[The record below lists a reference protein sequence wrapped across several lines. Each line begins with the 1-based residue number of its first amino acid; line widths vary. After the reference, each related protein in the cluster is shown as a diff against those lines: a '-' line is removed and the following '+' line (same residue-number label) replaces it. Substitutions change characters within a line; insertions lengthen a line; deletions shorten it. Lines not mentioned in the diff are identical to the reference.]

1 MKILGIS
8 GSLRKASYNTQLL
21 RAAGALLGDD
31 ATLEVFDLDEIPL
44 YSSDLDGEIKPAS
57 VQALL
62 KAIAGADGMLIATPE
77 YNYSVSG
84 VLKNAIDWASR
95 PAYESV
101 MRGKPTGV
109 LSASISTLG
118 GARAQIHL
126 RDILAATLTPVYL
139 APDFA
144 LASAHTAFDETGHLV
159 DGPTRDYL
167 QQYLSGFTRWGIS
180 QQTRHRG

>member
-1 MKILGIS
+1 MMKILAIS
-8 GSLRKASYNTQLL
+8 GSLRKESLNTQLL
-21 RAAGALLGDD
+21 KTVAEFVDEGTSIEL
-31 ATLEVFDLDEIPL
+31 FDLANIPL
-44 YSSDLDGEIKPAS
+44 YNGDLDGDTKPAP

-62 KAIAGADGMLIATPE
+62 DAIAEADGMLIATPE
-77 YNYSVSG
+77 YNYSVPG

-95 PAYESV
+95 PAFDSV

-109 LSASISTLG
+109 MSSSMSTLG

-144 LASAHTAFDETGHLV
+144 LACAHTAFDEEGRLV
-159 DGPTRDYL
+159 DESTRNFLQKYL
-167 QQYLSGFTRWGIS
+167 TGYTQWVAS
-180 QQTRHRG
+180 QRA